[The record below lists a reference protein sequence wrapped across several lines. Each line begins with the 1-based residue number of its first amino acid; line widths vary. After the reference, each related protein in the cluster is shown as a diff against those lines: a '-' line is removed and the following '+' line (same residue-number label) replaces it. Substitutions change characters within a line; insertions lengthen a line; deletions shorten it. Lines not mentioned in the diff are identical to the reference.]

1 MDRVPEAEFHR
12 YNSHPDVDESGIL
25 ALFGAEIQPTDPRVP
40 DVLRNL
46 GARRIWV
53 DKERVA
59 VYVGRE
65 RLQILR
71 VPNDEVEYQ
80 IYRLP
85 HPTTT
90 CNPVWGFKGKGDTE
104 ITDRLRSNDY

>member
-1 MDRVPEAEFHR
+1 MNPAFSPSLAQRFNRPIREF
-12 YNSHPDVDESGIL
+12 PMCFV
-25 ALFGAEIQPTDPRVP
+25 
-40 DVLRNL
+40 
-46 GARRIWV
+46 IWEHV
-53 DKERVA
+53 ASRLIRERVA